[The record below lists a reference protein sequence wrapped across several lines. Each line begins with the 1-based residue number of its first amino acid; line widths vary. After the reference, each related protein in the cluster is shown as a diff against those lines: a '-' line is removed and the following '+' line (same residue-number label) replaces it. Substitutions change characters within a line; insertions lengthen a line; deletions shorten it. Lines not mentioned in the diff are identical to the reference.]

1 MKKNITLVGMPG
13 VGKSTIGVVLAK
25 ILGYQFID
33 SDLLIQEAEN
43 KLLREIISEKGIEGF
58 LEVENRVNASIEADH
73 SIISTG
79 GSAIYCKEAM
89 KHLSEI
95 GKIVYL
101 KLDYENLKK
110 RLGDIEFRGVVM
122 PEGYDLKMLY
132 DERTVLYEK
141 YADIII
147 DTNGLGVEETIR
159 RITRILNSMI

>member
-1 MKKNITLVGMPG
+1 MKKNITLIGMPG
-13 VGKSTIGVVLAK
+13 VGKSTIGVILAK

-43 KLLREIISEKGIEGF
+43 RLLVEIIKEEGIDGF
-58 LEVENRVNASIEADH
+58 LEVENRVNASINADH

-79 GSAIYCKEAM
+79 GSAVYCTEAM

-95 GKIVYL
+95 GKIIYL
-101 KLDYENLKK
+101 KLDYESLKK
-110 RLGDIEFRGVVM
+110 RLGNIEFRGVVM

-132 DERTVLYEK
+132 DERTALYEK

-147 DTNGLGVEETIR
+147 DTNGLDVEETIR
-159 RITRILNSMI
+159 RITRTLNSLT